1 MLSHT
6 HTISAVH
13 KLRMPAMLLA
23 FALLLGVGCSPGEAT
38 RSNSSDQPIGQQ
50 DVTFF
55 GAGKVARYQQYR
67 DGALED
73 MGPLF
78 FAEIF
83 IAEGGKVTDAS
94 VTFPNPPGD
103 VRNLLYRHSESDEIG
118 DVMYLSG
125 TAASIAELDREFPAG
140 EYTFS
145 FKTGSGAAISRSVN
159 FKDRQ
164 FAKQPVIIFMQN
176 DQRIAIDQVDPAIDL
191 VITWPPF
198 EEGRA
203 DENGVLDDLI
213 FVAIDSCIVEDI
225 VHSGRPFEKENYL
238 TYRATDYVVSANTLE
253 PGQQYSMYV
262 EHAILPD
269 THEVSGIPAFATLAA
284 STYMDFTTTGE
295 TDTNYCNQAR

>member
-1 MLSHT
+1 MRDRFWVLPLVL
-6 HTISAVH
+6 AV
-13 KLRMPAMLLA
+13 MIGAA
-23 FALLLGVGCSPGEAT
+23 CSPD
-38 RSNSSDQPIGQQ
+38 NSSDSDSANKPIGQQ

-55 GAGKVARYQQYR
+55 GAGKVARYQQR
-67 DGALED
+67 SDGSLES

-83 IAEGGKVTDAS
+83 IADGGKVTDAS
-94 VTFPNPPGD
+94 VKFPAPLGD
-103 VRNLLYRHSESDEIG
+103 VRELLYRHSESDEIG

-125 TAASIAELDREFPAG
+125 TAESIEELDQEFPPG

-145 FKTGSGAAISRSVN
+145 FRTGSGAVVSRSVN

-176 DQRIAIDQVDPAIDL
+176 EQKIAIDQVDPAVDL
-191 VITWPPF
+191 VITWPAF

-203 DENGVLDDLI
+203 DDNGVLDDLI
-213 FVAIDSCIVEDI
+213 FVAIDSCTVEDI

-238 TYRATDYVVSANTLE
+238 TYLATEYYVSANTLE

-269 THEVSGIPAFATLAA
+269 THNVSGIPAFATLAA
-284 STYMDFTTTGE
+284 STYMDFTTLGD
-295 TDTNYCNQAR
+295 TDPSYCSQ

>member
-1 MLSHT
+1 
-6 HTISAVH
+6 VRF
-13 KLRMPAMLLA
+13 RMSVMLLSLVA
-23 FALLLGVGCSPGEAT
+23 MVCFGCAPDSPTDGPT
-38 RSNSSDQPIGQQ
+38 DSRSSAGPIGQQ

-55 GAGKVARYQQYR
+55 GAGKVARYQQHS
-67 DGALED
+67 DGSLES

-83 IAEGGKVTDAS
+83 IAEGGKVTNAS
-94 VTFPNPPGD
+94 VRFPEPLGD
-103 VRNLLYRHSESDEIG
+103 VRDLLYRHSESEEIG

-125 TAASIAELDREFPAG
+125 TAESIEALDRSFPPG

-145 FKTGSGAAISRSVN
+145 FRTGSGDAVSRSVN
-159 FKDRQ
+159 FGDRQ
-164 FAKQPVIIFMQN
+164 FAKQPLIFFMQN
-176 DQRIAIDQVDPAIDL
+176 EQRIAIDQVDPAVDL

-203 DENGVLDDLI
+203 DDNGVLDDLV

-225 VHSGRPFEKENYL
+225 VHSGRPFEKEDYL
-238 TYRATDYVVSANTLE
+238 TYLATEYVVSANTLQH
-253 PGQQYSMYV
+253 GQQYSMYV

-269 THEVSGIPAFATLAA
+269 TYSESGIPAFATLAA

-295 TDTNYCNQAR
+295 TDPSYCRQ

>member
-1 MLSHT
+1 MRDRVPGL
-6 HTISAVH
+6 
-13 KLRMPAMLLA
+13 LLA
-23 FALLLGVGCSPGEAT
+23 LAAIVAAGCSPDNSTDSYAT
-38 RSNSSDQPIGQQ
+38 DKPIGQV

-55 GAGKVARYQQYR
+55 GAGKVARYEQHS
-67 DGALED
+67 DGSLES

-83 IAEGGKVTDAS
+83 IADGGKITDAS
-94 VTFPNPPGD
+94 VKFPEPLGD
-103 VRNLLYRHSESDEIG
+103 VRQLQYRHSESDEIG

-125 TAASIAELDREFPAG
+125 LAENIEALDRDFPPG

-145 FKTGSGAAISRSVN
+145 FKTGSGDVVSRSVN

-176 DQRIAIDQVDPAIDL
+176 GQKIAIDQVDSAVDL
-191 VITWPPF
+191 AITWPTF

-203 DENGVLDDLI
+203 DDNGVLDDLI

-225 VHSGRPFEKENYL
+225 VHSGRPFEKDDYL
-238 TYRATDYVVSANTLE
+238 TYRATEYVVRSNTLQ
-253 PGQQYSMYV
+253 PGQKYSMYV

-269 THEVSGIPAFATLAA
+269 THNVSGIPAFATLAA
-284 STYMDFTTTGE
+284 STYMDFTTLGAA
-295 TDTNYCNQAR
+295 DPAYCSQ